1 MEKKKELYV
10 SPETFLL
17 ELEKEV
23 LQVTSQEVVDPL
35 DGVRDVFDPVLW

>member
-1 MEKKKELYV
+1 MEKKKKPYE

-23 LQVTSQEVVDPL
+23 LQVTSQEVEDPL
-35 DGVRDVFDPVLW
+35 AGFRDDFDPILW

>member
-23 LQVTSQEVVDPL
+23 LQVTSQEVEDPL
-35 DGVRDVFDPVLW
+35 DGFRDVFDPVLW